1 MERIHFSVRPQNAA
15 ANSHVRNFRFIKKLD
30 KIAEE
35 AEAVAF
41 DLAGGK
47 EMSAR
52 EQQDLMWEKGSVSVW
67 DLEQIEEQAESEGK
81 VTVWSDEGQRSIAQE
96 EEMRR
101 NALLRDQQ
109 GN

>member
-1 MERIHFSVRPQNAA
+1 MTLLARGVRPGLGWWGVCSRCAWRV
-15 ANSHVRNFRFIKKLD
+15 VRTQELSSRD
-30 KIAEE
+30 
-35 AEAVAF
+35 
-41 DLAGGK
+41 
-47 EMSAR
+47 
-52 EQQDLMWEKGSVSVW
+52 QQDLMWEKGSVSVW